1 MRQTRLFTKTLKE
14 APKDEVSKNAQLL
27 IRAGFVDKTMSG
39 VYNFLPLGLRV
50 LNKINDI
57 IRKEM
62 NDAGGQEI
70 YMSALQNKE
79 TWEKTGRWDDK
90 VVDNWFKTKLKNDTE
105 LGLAFTHEEA
115 ITNIMKNY
123 ITSYKNLPFSAY
135 QIQTKFR
142 NETRAKS
149 GLIRG
154 REFLMKD
161 MYSFSKNKEEHDAFY
176 EKMKD
181 VYLNVFKKL
190 GMGDRTY
197 LTISSGGSF
206 SKYSYEFQTI
216 SEAGEDLIYIDEKK
230 NIAIN
235 KEDYNE
241 EILADFG
248 LDLNK
253 NNLVEKKSIEVGDI
267 YTLEYKFSK
276 AFGLKFMDEE
286 GKEEFVYMG
295 SYGMSPSRLLGT
307 LVELNN
313 DEKGIIWPKEVA
325 PFDIHLISLRPDQ
338 NEIETTRVYEKLK
351 ELGLEVLLDD
361 RLKIS
366 AGQKFT
372 ESDLMGIPIQVI
384 LSPKTL
390 ESNSVEIKERRTGE
404 IKIISI
410 KNLSELLS

>member
-1 MRQTRLFTKTLKE
+1 MRQTKLFTKTLKE

-50 LNKINDI
+50 LNKINNI

-62 NDAGGQEI
+62 DEVGGQEI

-79 TWEKTGRWDDK
+79 TWEKTGRWSDEI
-90 VVDNWFKTKLKNDTE
+90 VDNWFKTKLKNDTE

-181 VYLNVFKKL
+181 VYMNVFKKL
-190 GMGDRTY
+190 GIGDRTY

-216 SEAGEDLIYIDEKK
+216 SEAGEDLIYIDERK

-248 LDLNK
+248 LNLNK

-338 NEIETTRVYEKLK
+338 NEIETTRIYEKLK

-372 ESDLMGIPIQVI
+372 ESDLIGIPIQVI

-390 ESNSVEIKERRTGE
+390 ETNSVEVKD
-404 IKIISI
+404 
-410 KNLSELLS
+410 

>member
-1 MRQTRLFTKTLKE
+1 
-14 APKDEVSKNAQLL
+14 
-27 IRAGFVDKTMSG
+27 
-39 VYNFLPLGLRV
+39 
-50 LNKINDI
+50 
-57 IRKEM
+57 
-62 NDAGGQEI
+62 
-70 YMSALQNKE
+70 
-79 TWEKTGRWDDK
+79 
-90 VVDNWFKTKLKNDTE
+90 
-105 LGLAFTHEEA
+105 
-115 ITNIMKNY
+115 MKNY

-181 VYLNVFKKL
+181 VYMNVFKKL

>member
-1 MRQTRLFTKTLKE
+1 MRQTKLFTKTLKE

-50 LNKINDI
+50 LNKINNI

-62 NDAGGQEI
+62 DEVGGQEI

-79 TWEKTGRWDDK
+79 TWEKTGRWSDEI
-90 VVDNWFKTKLKNDTE
+90 VDNWFKTKLKNDTE

-181 VYLNVFKKL
+181 VYMNVFKKL
-190 GMGDRTY
+190 GIGDRTY

-216 SEAGEDLIYIDEKK
+216 SEAGEDLIYIDERK

-248 LDLNK
+248 LNLNK

-313 DEKGIIWPKEVA
+313 DEKGIIWPTEVA

-338 NEIETTRVYEKLK
+338 NEIETTRIYEKLK

-372 ESDLMGIPIQVI
+372 ESDLIGIPIQVI

-390 ESNSVEIKERRTGE
+390 ETNSVEVKDRRTGE
-404 IKIISI
+404 TKILPIEKLVEI
-410 KNLSELLS
+410 V

>member
-1 MRQTRLFTKTLKE
+1 MRQTKLFTKTLKE

-50 LNKINDI
+50 LNKINNI

-62 NDAGGQEI
+62 DEVGGQEI

-79 TWEKTGRWDDK
+79 TWEKTGRWSDEI
-90 VVDNWFKTKLKNDTE
+90 VDNWFKTKLKNDTE

-181 VYLNVFKKL
+181 VYMNVFKKL
-190 GMGDRTY
+190 GIGDRTY

-216 SEAGEDLIYIDEKK
+216 SEAGEDLIYIDERK

-248 LDLNK
+248 LNLNK

-338 NEIETTRVYEKLK
+338 NEIETTRIYEKLK

-372 ESDLMGIPIQVI
+372 ESDLIGIPIQVI

-390 ESNSVEIKERRTGE
+390 ETNSVEVKDRRTGE
-404 IKIISI
+404 TKILPIEKLVEI
-410 KNLSELLS
+410 V

>member
-70 YMSALQNKE
+70 YISALQNKE

-181 VYLNVFKKL
+181 VYMNVFKKL